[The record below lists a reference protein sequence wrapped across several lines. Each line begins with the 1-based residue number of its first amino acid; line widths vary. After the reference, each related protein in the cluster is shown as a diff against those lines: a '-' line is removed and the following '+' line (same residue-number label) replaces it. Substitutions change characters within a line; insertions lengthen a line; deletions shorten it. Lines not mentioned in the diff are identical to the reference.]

1 MVGIYK
7 ITNTINDKVYIGQS
21 KNISQRWRVHRYRA
35 FSKSAEDYEKPL
47 YRAIRKY
54 GLLAFNFE
62 VIEECSIEDLNAKE
76 KFWIELLD
84 STNPSKGYN
93 LTKGGESGYP
103 IKLSQDQVNQI
114 IDLLALTELT
124 QQEIADKFNISQRT
138 VSSINMGETWLKQ
151 DVVYPIRKKEDFT
164 CQICGKPVGKMSKYC
179 TSCNGLVHRKTMR
192 PSREELK
199 NLIRTNSFVQIG
211 KMFNV
216 SDNAIRK
223 WCKTENLPSKS
234 SDIKKYSD
242 EEWER
247 I

>member
-7 ITNTINDKVYIGQS
+7 ITNTINGKVYIGQS
-21 KNISQRWRVHRYRA
+21 KNISQRWRIHRYRA
-35 FSKSAEDYEKPL
+35 FNESSKDYEKPL

-62 VIEECSIEDLNAKE
+62 IIEECLIEDLNAKE
-76 KFWIELLD
+76 KFWIEFLD
-84 STNPSKGYN
+84 STNPLKGYN
-93 LTKGGESGYP
+93 LTKGGESGFP

-151 DVVYPIRKKEDFT
+151 GIIYPIRKKEDFT
-164 CQICGKPVGKMSKYC
+164 CQICGKPIGKTSKYC
-179 TSCNGLVHRKTMR
+179 PSCNGLIHRKTMR

-223 WCKTENLPSKS
+223 WCKAESLPSKS
-234 SDIKKYSD
+234 LDIKKYSD
-242 EEWER
+242 EEWEK